1 MRKFRFKR
9 TNPMEILDTINTMIL
24 LTSIASLHLF
34 TIVIETAN
42 SCANDYKL
50 RMIEPF
56 SQPKETQ

>member
-1 MRKFRFKR
+1 
-9 TNPMEILDTINTMIL
+9 MEILDTINTMIL